1 MFKFYD
7 AADNGKAVRAGQA
20 DTFLK
25 SFQAAS
31 PADQPNGSHVSFLSE
46 LRIVCPGQRD
56 GFVCDGQF
64 MRAPPEGLPEYHVAV
79 AERPSRQRNLHL
91 QIQLSLRGGKTV
103 QNDAAVISGEAFTAV
118 TAPVVGPDRG
128 NQAAL

>member
-20 DTFLK
+20 DTLLK

-64 MRAPPEGLPEYHVAV
+64 MRAPPEGLPEI
-79 AERPSRQRNLHL
+79 S
-91 QIQLSLRGGKTV
+91 
-103 QNDAAVISGEAFTAV
+103 ISGSSCPFGAEKRFRMT
-118 TAPVVGPDRG
+118 PPS
-128 NQAAL
+128 